1 MHKLKGFVLS
11 PLFQCALQLT
21 VGIFIICLFTFVSK
35 MRFLQS
41 CLSATLYVVC
51 SVLVSQDG
59 HVGTKLL
66 GCAMVCGAVLWGST
80 LAGCVL
86 SFALVV
92 GEPGTSGH
100 SAFLCCMS
108 AAVLAVL
115 VVNRMGANPPFL
127 WVAVGIFQLTMALGA
142 GTAAVIGVV
151 VLPSL
156 AADEMRERVAEAME
170 GTGAAV
176 ARYASMA
183 FKPEADPKSAAA
195 TVRRGPGYHGGGSK
209 HSKAQQRP
217 LPAAASL
224 LLSDATAGG
233 GGYAA
238 MGAGVAVAV
247 AARDAAVAAVA
258 VAGGVTPDISS
269 SSRAL
274 GSAGGP
280 GSAEG
285 VADVEDLLLDDIG
298 KDFNDDDYLQLLRDM
313 TEPPHQPPHQPPG
326 QPLPA
331 LPRKVTAI
339 SALDASSKHGVPGGG
354 ASGGG
359 CQHAKAAA
367 GGIDS
372 GKLPPAEPEDVEMAA
387 AIEDAAAAAA
397 RSNAAGASVHG
408 GSSEKPQLVAA
419 LRPLLARAR
428 MCIGAA
434 SLEPPL
440 FLAAPINPPAWG
452 RVVGAAEELLTRVAA
467 LEGLVGDGCGLQV
480 MADASLTCYFE
491 VDIVPYFRRVHAH
504 VAATCATLAD
514 AIRHRARGGDQ
525 AARHRGS
532 PQLFTCSGW
541 QQTKAELRQVLEW
554 EFGAYWDRARAAAAR
569 GNSAGKQQDGQPCG
583 QPGGQQDG
591 QQDEAAGEQ
600 PVLRLAEVHQMRGI
614 AFMWTLTNSLIDA
627 MEGLER
633 AVAAAHGIAMPPPTP
648 APAQQAPP
656 AGHQQQNPAGEG
668 GAVAVAVAPA
678 PAAGGG
684 SGGQALAE
692 GVEGG
697 YEEAPKP
704 AAAAAAASSTPP
716 GPPPPGL
723 PPPPT
728 WFQHNFGWAV
738 QLTLVALGLPLVTSL
753 VHTLGAELSALRR
766 GEGWKALLRSR
777 VFQAGAKYWAC
788 LVTVLLLILGLS
800 ERGDTGYVA
809 AYRLAYAYEAAAL
822 AMTERVEAT
831 VSQVSLWV
839 VGTAVGGTLGYLA
852 MLDPDLATNPY
863 GLMAIICTYTFLVGC
878 ASSSA
883 YRMGIVFT
891 LMAMASLILCQYRGC
906 CDATGSVELYAARV
920 LMVMTGYTSDWALD
934 VMGSSFLAA
943 CRLVRSYYASYYN
956 DGLRAYTAVHG
967 EAAAATVC
975 AAHGA
980 PFHPLNHD
988 HHGHNHSATVA
999 ASSPQPLASQGASH
1013 PAAAR
1018 HADITGGDE
1027 EAAPRM
1033 DHDQTLWTT
1042 PTAASGAPHQD
1053 SAGPPP
1059 APLQALVA
1067 DPLTAVQVSLMKD
1080 TTVWSRGLLA
1090 TPPVVFAV
1098 LRGSQALLDRLAA
1111 LALMASAAP
1120 ALRGCFS
1127 GWAFEHIVV
1136 PLYGD
1141 TMYVFEAVD
1150 AMAAAAAA
1158 QLQLLAGG
1166 AASQAQVEA
1175 AAEAVAA
1182 AVEELHR
1189 RRLQIRNHV
1198 LRRRAAYHVGV
1209 VSAPED
1215 LLPRMTNPDDAL
1227 RVFSFMFALIQVAN
1241 KATAL
1246 ARTISAHRRPSVGV
1260 LGRAYSVWWR

>member
-1 MHKLKGFVLS
+1 
-11 PLFQCALQLT
+11 
-21 VGIFIICLFTFVSK
+21 

-66 GCAMVCGAVLWGST
+66 GCAM
-80 LAGCVL
+80 L

-100 SAFLCCMS
+100 SAFLCCLS

-127 WVAVGIFQLTMALGA
+127 WVLGMVSCLAFGLTTIVGQFVRDHGALWRDVVGHLQLAMAVGA
-142 GTAAVIGVV
+142 GTAAVMGVV
-151 VLPSL
+151 VLPTL
-156 AADEMRERVAEAME
+156 AADEMRERVAEAVR
-170 GTGAAV
+170 GAGVTA
-176 ARYASMA
+176 ARYASAA
-183 FKPEADPKSAAA
+183 FKPEDPSQAFC
-195 TVRRGPGYHGGGSK
+195 RRPSYNGGGGGGGGKDGKDSKESK
-209 HSKAQQRP
+209 HSKGKPPQ
-217 LPAAASL
+217 PAAASL
-224 LLSDATAGG
+224 LPPDADTAAGG
-233 GGYAA
+233 AAGAADRDGDGDVSSQTYSSSGSGGDGDLEVEAA
-238 MGAGVAVAV
+238 M
-247 AARDAAVAAVA
+247 
-258 VAGGVTPDISS
+258 
-269 SSRAL
+269 
-274 GSAGGP
+274 
-280 GSAEG
+280 
-285 VADVEDLLLDDIG
+285 EDNNDL
-298 KDFNDDDYLQLLRDM
+298 NDDDYLQLLREL
-313 TEPPHQPPHQPPG
+313 TAPLHHHHHRNRQPPPPQPS
-326 QPLPA
+326 
-331 LPRKVTAI
+331 RKGT
-339 SALDASSKHGVPGGG
+339 GG
-354 ASGGG
+354 
-359 CQHAKAAA
+359 
-367 GGIDS
+367 
-372 GKLPPAEPEDVEMAA
+372 PE
-387 AIEDAAAAAA
+387 
-397 RSNAAGASVHG
+397 AAGAAATSEQTQGAEQANEKEQPAGGDSGGKPPPTPKPLLMPPLTAGVHG
-408 GSSEKPQLVAA
+408 GLPVAA

-467 LEGLVGDGCGLQV
+467 LEGLV

-525 AARHRGS
+525 AARIRG
-532 PQLFTCSGW
+532 CSAAFGRTW
-541 QQTKAELRQVLEW
+541 QQSKEELRDVTRQA
-554 EFGAYWDRARAAAAR
+554 FQGYWGRVRAA
-569 GNSAGKQQDGQPCG
+569 GGAGKLRMI
-583 QPGGQQDG
+583 
-591 QQDEAAGEQ
+591 EAH
-600 PVLRLAEVHQMRGI
+600 RMRGI

-648 APAQQAPP
+648 ATVQQAPP

-668 GAVAVAVAPA
+668 GAVAVAVAAA

-684 SGGQALAE
+684 SGGQA
-692 GVEGG
+692 
-697 YEEAPKP
+697 
-704 AAAAAAASSTPP
+704 
-716 GPPPPGL
+716 
-723 PPPPT
+723 
-728 WFQHNFGWAV
+728 
-738 QLTLVALGLPLVTSL
+738 
-753 VHTLGAELSALRR
+753 
-766 GEGWKALLRSR
+766 ALLRSR

-800 ERGDTGYVA
+800 EQDDTRDVAVYRPMFGYIA
-809 AYRLAYAYEAAAL
+809 AVL
-822 AMTERVEAT
+822 AMSERVEAT
-831 VSQVSLWV
+831 ISKVTFWV
-839 VGTAVGGTLGYLA
+839 VGTAIGGTLGYLA
-852 MLDPDLATNPY
+852 MLDTHLATNPY
-863 GLMAIICTYTFLVGC
+863 GLMVIICVYTFLVGC
-878 ASSSA
+878 TSA
-883 YRMGIVFT
+883 HALRAGIVLT
-891 LMAMASLILCQYRGC
+891 LMTLSSVILCQVGVGATIVGVGAIIYRGC
-906 CDATGSVELYAARV
+906 CDATGSVKVYAARV
-920 LMVMTGYTSDWALD
+920 LSVMAGCSVPVLLSNLVLPWYTSDWALD

-967 EAAAATVC
+967 EAAAAAVC

-980 PFHPLNHD
+980 PSQPLPTAP
-988 HHGHNHSATVA
+988 SAQA
-999 ASSPQPLASQGASH
+999 PASSPHAPAT
-1013 PAAAR
+1013 AAAP
-1018 HADITGGDE
+1018 AGGP
-1027 EAAPRM
+1027 AGGPPAPPQPQAR
-1033 DHDQTLWTT
+1033 
-1042 PTAASGAPHQD
+1042 PKGVPAP
-1053 SAGPPP
+1053 AGPPP
-1059 APLQALVA
+1059 TPLQALVA
-1067 DPLTAVQVSLMKD
+1067 GPLTSVQVSLMKD
-1080 TTVWSRGLLA
+1080 TTVWSRGFLA
-1090 TPPVVFAV
+1090 TPRVVFAV

-1198 LRRRAAYHVGV
+1198 LRRRTVYHVGV
-1209 VSAPED
+1209 MSAPED
-1215 LLPRMTNPDDAL
+1215 LLPRMTNPDDAV

-1246 ARTISAHRRPSVGV
+1246 ARTIGAHRRPSVGV
-1260 LGRAYSVWWR
+1260 LGRAYSAWCK

>member
-1 MHKLKGFVLS
+1 MATGSSPDAPKESAKGMAQKRRAPNSILAGLKSFMLS
-11 PLFQCALQLT
+11 PLFQCAAQLT
-21 VGIFIICLFTFVSK
+21 VGMFIICLFTFVNK

-66 GCAMVCGAVLWGST
+66 GCAMVCGSLLWGTT

-100 SAFLCCMS
+100 SAFLCCLS

-127 WVAVGIFQLTMALGA
+127 WVLGMVSCLAFGLTTIVGQFVRDHGALWRDVVGHLQLAMAVGA
-142 GTAAVIGVV
+142 GTAAVMGVV
-151 VLPSL
+151 VLPTL
-156 AADEMRERVAEAME
+156 AADEMRERVAEAVR
-170 GTGAAV
+170 GAGVTA
-176 ARYASMA
+176 ARYASAA
-183 FKPEADPKSAAA
+183 FKPEDPSQAFC
-195 TVRRGPGYHGGGSK
+195 RRPSYNGGGGGGGGKDGKDSKESK
-209 HSKAQQRP
+209 HSKGKPPQ
-217 LPAAASL
+217 PAAASL
-224 LLSDATAGG
+224 LPPDADTAAGG
-233 GGYAA
+233 AAGAADRDGDGDVSSQTYSSSGSGGDGDLEVEAA
-238 MGAGVAVAV
+238 M
-247 AARDAAVAAVA
+247 
-258 VAGGVTPDISS
+258 
-269 SSRAL
+269 
-274 GSAGGP
+274 
-280 GSAEG
+280 
-285 VADVEDLLLDDIG
+285 EDNNDL
-298 KDFNDDDYLQLLRDM
+298 NDDDYLQLLREL
-313 TEPPHQPPHQPPG
+313 TAPLHHHHHRNRQPPPPQPS
-326 QPLPA
+326 
-331 LPRKVTAI
+331 RKGT
-339 SALDASSKHGVPGGG
+339 GG
-354 ASGGG
+354 
-359 CQHAKAAA
+359 
-367 GGIDS
+367 
-372 GKLPPAEPEDVEMAA
+372 PE
-387 AIEDAAAAAA
+387 
-397 RSNAAGASVHG
+397 AAGAAATSEQTQGAEQANEKEQPAGGDSGGKPPPTPKPLLMPPLTAGVHG
-408 GSSEKPQLVAA
+408 GLPVAA

-467 LEGLVGDGCGLQV
+467 LEGLVGEACTLQV

-525 AARHRGS
+525 AARIRG
-532 PQLFTCSGW
+532 CSAAFGRTW
-541 QQTKAELRQVLEW
+541 QQSKEELRDVTRQA
-554 EFGAYWDRARAAAAR
+554 FQGYWGRVRAA
-569 GNSAGKQQDGQPCG
+569 GGAGKLRMI
-583 QPGGQQDG
+583 
-591 QQDEAAGEQ
+591 EAH
-600 PVLRLAEVHQMRGI
+600 RMRGI

-648 APAQQAPP
+648 ATVQQAPP

-668 GAVAVAVAPA
+668 GAVAVAVAAA

-684 SGGQALAE
+684 SGGQAVAE

-697 YEEAPKP
+697 DEEAPKP
-704 AAAAAAASSTPP
+704 AAAAAAAPSTPP

-766 GEGWKALLRSR
+766 GAGWKALLRSR

-800 ERGDTGYVA
+800 EQDDTRDVAVYRPMFGYIA
-809 AYRLAYAYEAAAL
+809 AVL
-822 AMTERVEAT
+822 AMSERVEAT
-831 VSQVSLWV
+831 ISKVTFWV
-839 VGTAVGGTLGYLA
+839 VGTAIGGTLGYLA
-852 MLDPDLATNPY
+852 MLDTHLATNPY
-863 GLMAIICTYTFLVGC
+863 GLMVIICVYTFLVGC
-878 ASSSA
+878 TSA
-883 YRMGIVFT
+883 HALRAGIVLT
-891 LMAMASLILCQYRGC
+891 LMTLSSVILCQYRGC
-906 CDATGSVELYAARV
+906 CDATGSVKVYAARV
-920 LMVMTGYTSDWALD
+920 LSVMAGCSVPVLLSNLVLPWYTSDWALD

-967 EAAAATVC
+967 EAAAAAVC

-980 PFHPLNHD
+980 PSQPLPTAP
-988 HHGHNHSATVA
+988 SAQA
-999 ASSPQPLASQGASH
+999 PASSPHAPAT
-1013 PAAAR
+1013 AAAP
-1018 HADITGGDE
+1018 AGGP
-1027 EAAPRM
+1027 AGGPPAPPQPQAR
-1033 DHDQTLWTT
+1033 
-1042 PTAASGAPHQD
+1042 PKGVPAP
-1053 SAGPPP
+1053 AGPPP
-1059 APLQALVA
+1059 TPLQALVA
-1067 DPLTAVQVSLMKD
+1067 GPLTSVQVSLMKD
-1080 TTVWSRGLLA
+1080 TTVWSRGFLA
-1090 TPPVVFAV
+1090 TPRVVFAV

-1198 LRRRAAYHVGV
+1198 LRRRTVYHVGV
-1209 VSAPED
+1209 MSAPED
-1215 LLPRMTNPDDAL
+1215 LLPRMTNPDDAV

-1246 ARTISAHRRPSVGV
+1246 ARTIGAHRRPSVGV
-1260 LGRAYSVWWR
+1260 LGRAYSAWCK